1 MSLEPDQLK
10 VDTEQQRLLLSWQD
24 GTEKQFSHAQLRAS
38 CPCGFCRA
46 KRLRQQEIQ
55 YPEHVAISAIY
66 SQGYGI
72 QICFDDGH
80 AQGIFPWAFLKAL
93 NLS

>member
-1 MSLEPDQLK
+1 MSLEPDQLT

-55 YPEHVAISAIY
+55 YPERVAISAIY

-80 AQGIFPWAFLKAL
+80 DQGIFPWAFLKTL
-93 NLS
+93 TPS

>member
-1 MSLEPDQLK
+1 MSLEPHQLK
-10 VDTEQQRLLLSWQD
+10 VDIERQCLFLSWED
-24 GTEKQFSHAQLRAS
+24 GTEKEFSHAQLRAS

-46 KRLRQQEIQ
+46 KRLRQQDIQ
-55 YPEHVAISAIY
+55 SPDHVAISAIY

-80 AQGIFPWAFLKAL
+80 NQGIFPWAFLKE
-93 NLS
+93 LSQ

>member
-1 MSLEPDQLK
+1 MPLEPNQLK
-10 VDTEQQRLLLSWQD
+10 VDTEQQRLFLMWDD
-24 GTEKQFSHAQLRAS
+24 GTQKDFSHAHLRAS

-46 KRLRQQEIQ
+46 KRLRQQEVH
-55 YPEHVAISAIY
+55 YPDHVAISAIY

-80 AQGIFPWAFLKAL
+80 DKGIFPWAFLKEL
-93 NLS
+93 HG

>member
-1 MSLEPDQLK
+1 MQLK
-10 VDTEQQRLLLSWQD
+10 PIDIKVNVEQQRLLLSWSD
-24 GTEKQFSHAQLRAS
+24 GQHKDFSHQQLRAT

-46 KRLRQQEIQ
+46 RRLRQKEIQ
-55 YPEHVAISAIY
+55 YPENVAISAIY

-80 AQGIFPWAFLKAL
+80 DKGIFPCAFLIFFMV
-93 NLS
+93 

>member
-1 MSLEPDQLK
+1 MPLEPSQLK
-10 VDTEQQRLLLSWQD
+10 VDIEQQRLFLSWED
-24 GTEKQFSHAQLRAS
+24 GTAKDFIHAHLRAN

-46 KRLRQQEIQ
+46 KRLQQREIE
-55 YPEHVAISAIY
+55 YPDRVAISAIY

-80 AQGIFPWAFLKAL
+80 DKGIFPWAFLKE
-93 NLS
+93 LSS

>member
-1 MSLEPDQLK
+1 MSVEPYQLN
-10 VDTEQQRLLLSWQD
+10 VDIERQRLFLSWED
-24 GTEKQFSHAQLRAS
+24 GTEKDFSHAHLRAS

-46 KRLRQQEIQ
+46 KRLRQKEI
-55 YPEHVAISAIY
+55 PTPDLVSITAIY

-80 AQGIFPWAFLKAL
+80 EQGIFPWTFLKE
-93 NLS
+93 LSQ